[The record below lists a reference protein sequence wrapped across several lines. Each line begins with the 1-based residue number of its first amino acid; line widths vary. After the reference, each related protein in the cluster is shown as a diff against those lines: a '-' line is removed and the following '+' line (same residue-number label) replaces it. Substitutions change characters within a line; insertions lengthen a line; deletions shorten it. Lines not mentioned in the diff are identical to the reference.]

1 MAVAEA
7 ITLPFTLTVVVTR
20 LLETSPERAPPA
32 VVVTLISPVFDSS
45 PIFDLV
51 SEEGDPWAASIVR
64 IVSLRD
70 KSTCGESSF
79 FATTRLQDAA
89 IVTRETGNTEARIET
104 ACAVTRTHL
113 GATGHRFVVTIDPP
127 PPRFT
132 NTASEVT

>member
-79 FATTRLQDAA
+79 LPPHVSRMLQSSPVKPGTQKHVSKRHA
-89 IVTRETGNTEARIET
+89 
-104 ACAVTRTHL
+104 
-113 GATGHRFVVTIDPP
+113 P
-127 PPRFT
+127 
-132 NTASEVT
+132 